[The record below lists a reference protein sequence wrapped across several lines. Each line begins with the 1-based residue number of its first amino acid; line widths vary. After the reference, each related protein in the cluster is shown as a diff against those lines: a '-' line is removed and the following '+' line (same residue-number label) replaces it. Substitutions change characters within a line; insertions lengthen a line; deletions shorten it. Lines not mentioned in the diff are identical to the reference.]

1 MDKVPERKSATR
13 AKWYD
18 SEDMSQY
25 IYAVLPLPR
34 SLPETPSPEEI
45 QCYCNKLN
53 SLTTYTTPLDI
64 SNQLAI
70 RSSEPDRFPDGYLCA
85 QLNYLSASRVH
96 SGNPYFYLLLN
107 SFSLSIGTYPPLVC
121 WLSWFMPAFRKF
133 WNEQSSAPR
142 YLDELLGIDKPKA
155 LFRDAKEYIARQ
167 AWMLILHNEAGK
179 GLSITKAAEKVFDVL
194 KNVSIP
200 RGMESSEKIRK
211 LYYGERWADF
221 FKVHRQWVERA
232 LFSKPQFIDCF
243 SGFSPDMEVI
253 ARYAPT
259 EFLTN
264 HTHEGLQQLAGYP
277 AYLSIYDIPDN
288 CEKNGLLTRMQQNN
302 DPLAVMETMMWAD
315 QHGCYP
321 PSIML
326 AWLGTAINDFMDSGG
341 ERYFSECFGLQ
352 PGIDPF
358 SKSASDLVRQIITGI
373 ALVNRECNDIPITA
387 TVESLS
393 ERIGSNI
400 SFQRFLKRYG
410 FLRGSRKKT
419 GSNDDPGVQEGDA
432 ISEIPNSLRQAVY
445 RHLDEVRQSGFVER
459 ASTHPE
465 EYLKIFTSSKP
476 EE

>member
-1 MDKVPERKSATR
+1 ML
-13 AKWYD
+13 
-18 SEDMSQY
+18 
-25 IYAVLPLPR
+25 AV
-34 SLPETPSPEEI
+34 
-45 QCYCNKLN
+45 
-53 SLTTYTTPLDI
+53 
-64 SNQLAI
+64 
-70 RSSEPDRFPDGYLCA
+70 
-85 QLNYLSASRVH
+85 
-96 SGNPYFYLLLN
+96 
-107 SFSLSIGTYPPLVC
+107 
-121 WLSWFMPAFRKF
+121 RKF
-133 WNEQSSAPR
+133 WNEQASAPR
-142 YLDELLGIDKPKA
+142 HLDELLGIDKPRG

-167 AWMLILHNEAGK
+167 AWMLILHNEVGT

-221 FKVHRQWVERA
+221 FKEHRQWVERA
-232 LFSKPQFIDCF
+232 LFSKPQSIDCF

-264 HTHEGLQQLAGYP
+264 RTHEGLQQLAGYP

-288 CEKNGLLTRMQQNN
+288 CEKNGLLTRMLQNN

-326 AWLGTAINDFMDSGG
+326 AWLGKAINDFVDSGG

-352 PGIDPF
+352 SGIDPF
-358 SKSASDLVRQIITGI
+358 SKSASDLVRQIISGI

-387 TVESLS
+387 TVEALS

-410 FLRGSRKKT
+410 FLRGSRKKA
-419 GSNDDPGVQEGDA
+419 GSNNDLGVQEGDA

-445 RHLDEVRQSGFVER
+445 RHLDEVRQNGFVER

-476 EE
+476 EK